1 MASNEV
7 QGFFG
12 DRAAAVKTKTNMRG
26 ADYMFQSAHAD
37 MTRALRDYTE
47 ATEGARQAVSAASR
61 YHGLGRRRAM

>member
-1 MASNEV
+1 MSQCCPDNEV

-12 DRAAAVKTKTNMRG
+12 DRAAGVKTKTNMRG

-47 ATEGARQAVSAASR
+47 ATEGELRAAK
-61 YHGLGRRRAM
+61 